1 MHRPG
6 QRHMWRWLQR
16 FECPFLGWLSDQTE
30 ASNERELMSEHV
42 VVISLLTF
50 AAGIVVFLLLRSGEN
65 LRFESPSDP
74 RRIVMAAVAIL
85 ATKRH
90 WQVITQSQDSASFR
104 YHRRPK
110 ALVAVLLLFFFLI
123 PGIVY
128 MALAGKRESLLLNIY
143 GDETGM
149 TVAQLSSNGFRGKFA
164 GRALARQV
172 SVRAGTMAMR
182 EAPPIDA
189 VRGAMQRPLSGG
201 RKV

>member
-1 MHRPG
+1 
-6 QRHMWRWLQR
+6 
-16 FECPFLGWLSDQTE
+16 
-30 ASNERELMSEHV
+30 MSEHV
-42 VVISLLTF
+42 VLISLLVLI
-50 AAGIVVFLLLRSGEN
+50 AGIAAFLFLRSGEN

-74 RRIVMAAVAIL
+74 RRIVMAAVAIV

-90 WQVITQSQDSASFR
+90 WQVITQGEDGAGFR

-110 ALVAVLLLFFFLI
+110 ALVAIVLLFFFLI

-128 MALAGKRESLLLNIY
+128 MVLAGKRESLVLNIY
-143 GDETGM
+143 SDEAGM

-182 EAPPIDA
+182 EVPLINSA
-189 VRGAMQRPLSGG
+189 RRAMRQPLNSGWKG
-201 RKV
+201 

>member
-1 MHRPG
+1 
-6 QRHMWRWLQR
+6 
-16 FECPFLGWLSDQTE
+16 
-30 ASNERELMSEHV
+30 MSEHFV
-42 VVISLLTF
+42 LFSLLTLT
-50 AAGIVVFLLLRSGEN
+50 ASIAVFVLLGSGEN

-90 WQVITQSQDSASFR
+90 WQVITQSEDGASFR
-104 YHRRPK
+104 YHRRPR
-110 ALVAVLLLFFFLI
+110 ALVAIILLFFFLI

-128 MALAGKRESLLLNIY
+128 MALAGKRESLVLNIY
-143 GDETGM
+143 SNEAGM

-182 EAPPIDA
+182 ETPLNNAA
-189 VRGAMQRPLSGG
+189 RGAMQRPLSSGWKG
-201 RKV
+201 